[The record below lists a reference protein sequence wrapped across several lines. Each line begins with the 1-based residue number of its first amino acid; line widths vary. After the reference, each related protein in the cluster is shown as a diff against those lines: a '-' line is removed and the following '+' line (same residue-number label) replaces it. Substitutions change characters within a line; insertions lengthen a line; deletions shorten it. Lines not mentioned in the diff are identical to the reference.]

1 MGNRKAKIKSPDS
14 AKPVQAELALLE
26 VLWHVAR
33 DNFHDYFAS
42 RAEVHQ
48 LNAVTAF
55 NKKPDAESD
64 KVYA

>member
-1 MGNRKAKIKSPDS
+1 MGNRKNKNKSPDS
-14 AKPVQAELALLE
+14 PKPVQAEFALLE

-33 DNFHDYFAS
+33 DNFQDYFAS

-48 LNAVTAF
+48 LNVATAF
-55 NKKPDAESD
+55 NKPDAETD

>member
-1 MGNRKAKIKSPDS
+1 MGNRKNKIKSPGS
-14 AKPVQAELALLE
+14 TKPIQAELALLE

-42 RAEVHQ
+42 RTEVYQ

-55 NKKPDAESD
+55 NKPDAESD